1 MPDNTHE
8 STADE
13 QWNALFEEHRE
24 LNATIT
30 SNAADGATIDVN
42 GTELLIK
49 QNERYVPNLVEIW
62 VENEN
67 APLGAINIATGQTVT
82 LGGIE
87 ESLATRVDEIL
98 ELPIEEI
105 PTALEELA
113 YRLNPAGRQP
123 PESLTN
129 E

>member
-1 MPDNTHE
+1 MPDDTHE
-8 STADE
+8 STVDE

-24 LNATIT
+24 LDATIT

-42 GTELLIK
+42 GTELLIR
-49 QNERYVPNLVEIW
+49 QNDRYVPNLVEVW

-67 APLGAINIATGQTVT
+67 APLGAINIAAGQTVT

-105 PTALEELA
+105 PTALKELA
-113 YRLNPAGRQP
+113 YRLNPTGRQP